1 MNIKVIPTN
10 FPPDIGGVLEEALV
24 ETQRRAGRVAE
35 ETVTFLKGITPSRS
49 GFMRSTVKYWSLRV
63 YGRGCFSFWVG
74 WRRSSFGGRPYYP
87 PYVTYGT
94 GIYSGKGMIRPLH
107 SKRLAWQHRGR
118 WVSASQIKGQRPQ
131 RLLEQ
136 VEQYGRKLI
145 RQNFQNAVIRTMKSK
160 FR

>member
-1 MNIKVIPTN
+1 MIKVILKN
-10 FPPDIGGVLEEALV
+10 FPPDIPGVLREAMV
-24 ETQRRAGRVAE
+24 ETQSRAGRVAE
-35 ETVTFLKGITPSRS
+35 DTVTFLKGITPSRS

-74 WRRSSFGGRPYYP
+74 WRAGGYGSKRAFYP

-94 GIYSGKGMIRPLH
+94 GIYAGRGMIRPRH
-107 SKRLAWQHRGR
+107 ASRLAWQHRGR

>member
-1 MNIKVIPTN
+1 MIKVIPKN
-10 FPPDIGGVLEEALV
+10 FPPDIPGVLREALV
-24 ETQRRAGRVAE
+24 ETQSRAGRVAE
-35 ETVTFLKGITPSRS
+35 ETVTFLRSITPSRS
-49 GFMRSTVKYWSLRV
+49 GYMRSAARHWDLRFF
-63 YGRGCFSFWVG
+63 GRGFSFWVG
-74 WRRSSFGGRPYYP
+74 WKRSGFTGRAFYP

-94 GIYSGKGMIRPLH
+94 GVYGKSRSPIKPIH
-107 SKRLAWQHRGR
+107 AKRLAWVSRGR
-118 WVSASQIKGQRPQ
+118 WISVSQIKGQRPQ